1 MSLKNLMLYKLM
13 VYDNMTGLWNDKHLI
28 MMKNS
33 H

>member
-1 MSLKNLMLYKLM
+1 M